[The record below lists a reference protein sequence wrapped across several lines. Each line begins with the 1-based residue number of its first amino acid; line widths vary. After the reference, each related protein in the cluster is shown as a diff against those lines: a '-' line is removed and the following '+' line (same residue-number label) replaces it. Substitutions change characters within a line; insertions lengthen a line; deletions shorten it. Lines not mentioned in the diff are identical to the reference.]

1 MGRAGVRPHMRVE
14 YENDENVENAQRACG
29 DDIEG
34 DSDDDFSKPA
44 RLRPLVRRNPSHAV
58 AVQGGG
64 EQGAGGD
71 ARAAKKW
78 RPTTLQ

>member
-1 MGRAGVRPHMRVE
+1 MQVE
-14 YENDENVENAQRACG
+14 YENDENVENGRRAWG

-58 AVQGGG
+58 AVRGGG
-64 EQGAGGD
+64 QQQAGGH
-71 ARAAKKW
+71 AHAAKKW
-78 RPTTLQ
+78 RPTTL